1 MSTKIKAA
9 KLVSAL
15 LGEEGPDDYL
25 KQLGIVRQ
33 SQTSQPQP
41 KPEDKPIDIKPG
53 SLASNILK
61 GTALDDDSEDM
72 DADELLE
79 LWATKR
85 LRRRGLRA
93 DRESVEALLNDL
105 DSSVDEYIEYN
116 EDIYNKIIEQITDQI
131 ENSKEDPNGWYALI
145 KSVVNDEDAEEVD

>member
-1 MSTKIKAA
+1 MSTQLKAA

-15 LGEEGPDDYL
+15 LGEQGPDDYL
-25 KQLGIVRQ
+25 NQLGIVRQ
-33 SQTSQPQP
+33 SQTSQP
-41 KPEDKPIDIKPG
+41 KPEVKPIDIKTG

-61 GTALDDDSEDM
+61 GNALEDESDM
-72 DADELLE
+72 DADDLLE

-105 DSSVDEYIEYN
+105 GSSVDEYIEYN
-116 EDIYNKIIEQITDQI
+116 EDIYRRLIDQIVEEI
-131 ENSKEDPNGWYALI
+131 ENSKEDPDGWWALI
-145 KSVVNDEDAEEVD
+145 KSVVNDEDADDVED